1 MRVYILIIAFSLSLS
16 VNTKAQQLTPVD
28 KESKVSFSIK
38 NFGIATGGTFKG
50 LQGRINFS
58 PANLTMASIDVSV
71 DASSVDTDVDSR
83 DNHLRKEEYFNVAKY
98 PRLSFVSTKIE
109 KSGNSNT
116 YKVYGKL
123 TIKGT
128 TKDINFPFTATPQAN
143 GYVFSGDFKVNRR
156 DFNVGGSSFVLGD
169 NVTISLQVSA
179 K

>member
-1 MRVYILIIAFSLSLS
+1 
-16 VNTKAQQLTPVD
+16 
-28 KESKVSFSIK
+28 
-38 NFGIATGGTFKG
+38 
-50 LQGRINFS
+50 
-58 PANLTMASIDVSV
+58 MASIDVSV